1 MLLLVINN
9 DSSKVR
15 KHGETYEVA
24 GVRFTADQIPKI
36 DTNKLLE
43 IKACNNIID
52 FGQNLTG
59 WIETKTDGKPGEE
72 LHLRCFETLDAE
84 GNVARDYL
92 ATEKG
97 NYLMDFDGNK
107 VGEGKAELESFF
119 SDDYV
124 VTVSADEGTEV
135 DLKDKLALCIR
146 LSNDFMSDYS
156 D

>member
-52 FGQNLTG
+52 FGQNHYFKSLD
-59 WIETKTDGKPGEE
+59 IPYGEDLWCLE
-72 LHLRCFETLDAE
+72 YPSNYRFW
-84 GNVARDYL
+84 
-92 ATEKG
+92 EKI
-97 NYLMDFDGNK
+97 D
-107 VGEGKAELESFF
+107 
-119 SDDYV
+119 
-124 VTVSADEGTEV
+124 
-135 DLKDKLALCIR
+135 
-146 LSNDFMSDYS
+146 
-156 D
+156 

>member
-52 FGQNLTG
+52 FGQNHYF
-59 WIETKTDGKPGEE
+59 KYVSSDGKEHALFTNDKGVGVPYSEHMRGAE
-72 LHLRCFETLDAE
+72 HDA
-84 GNVARDYL
+84 VAQRYAHFWRYMMNDDPVY
-92 ATEKG
+92 
-97 NYLMDFDGNK
+97 
-107 VGEGKAELESFF
+107 VGLT
-119 SDDYV
+119 Y
-124 VTVSADEGTEV
+124 
-135 DLKDKLALCIR
+135 
-146 LSNDFMSDYS
+146 SNDDIDELWSA
-156 D
+156 